1 MDKNRIVV
9 TEIVDDRTQRRRNKH
24 DNNQQSELLNTTYA
38 YLSSS
43 YFIVGL
49 FLIFM
54 FIGVMMVPRENVKD
68 LIGGAEST
76 PSFSVSGKDFFK

>member
-9 TEIVDDRTQRRRNKH
+9 TEIVDDRTQRRK
-24 DNNQQSELLNTTYA
+24 DKYDKDQQSVLLNTTYE
-38 YLSSS
+38 YISSS

-49 FLIFM
+49 FLILM
-54 FIGVMMVPRENVKD
+54 YIGVMMVPREQVKD
-68 LIGGAEST
+68 LIGGAETT

>member
-1 MDKNRIVV
+1 MDRNHITVSQ
-9 TEIVDDRTQRRRNKH
+9 IVDDRTQRRKDKY
-24 DNNQQSELLNTTYA
+24 DNNQQSALLNTTYS

-54 FIGVMMVPRENVKD
+54 FIGVMMTPREKVKD